1 MANNP
6 SYVTTGTVL
15 GSTAVQ
21 VDVANGIG
29 SDVAVAV
36 TLSSNYVLANP
47 RPPGFPFKPSF
58 TGTDALDLDYPRTVS
73 SGTRIFVLACEA
85 TALVNA
91 GAASY
96 S

>member
-1 MANNP
+1 VNA
-6 SYVTTGTVL
+6 SYVQTGTV
-15 GSTAVQ
+15 GATAIN

-36 TLSSNYVLANP
+36 TLGATAYVLANP
-47 RPPGFPFKPSF
+47 RPPGFPARPSW
-58 TGTDALDLDYPRTVS
+58 TGADAADLGDSGRTVPG
-73 SGTRIFVLACEA
+73 GTRLYVLSCEA
-85 TALVNA
+85 AALVNA